1 MESTIFFHLSFG
13 KSEKKK
19 KEVDDSLDKTTW
31 KKKKKKTGN
40 FSIFLDNFCP
50 PHFLFK
56 SISNIC
62 TCRPQLLKKGGGPE
76 ILVTPH
82 VVFICEKWTSCLWL
96 NCLIACYQSS
106 AAFKIYRTHQLLC
119 YISCKAGRRGGGG
132 ESLSWGIIFPTQ
144 PRSYYIW
151 LCW

>member
-31 KKKKKKTGN
+31 KKKKKTKTGN

-62 TCRPQLLKKGGGPE
+62 TCRPQLLKKGGGAWNFSYTTCGFH
-76 ILVTPH
+76 LWKMNKLF
-82 VVFICEKWTSCLWL
+82 VVKLS
-96 NCLIACYQSS
+96 N
-106 AAFKIYRTHQLLC
+106 RLLS
-119 YISCKAGRRGGGG
+119 I
-132 ESLSWGIIFPTQ
+132 
-144 PRSYYIW
+144 
-151 LCW
+151 

>member
-19 KEVDDSLDKTTW
+19 EVDDSLDKTTW
-31 KKKKKKTGN
+31 KEKKLGN

-50 PHFLFK
+50 SLFIFK
-56 SISNIC
+56 NISNLH
-62 TCRPQLLKKGGGPE
+62 TCRPPTLKKKGGAE

-106 AAFKIYRTHQLLC
+106 AAFKIYRTHQLLR
-119 YISCKAGRRGGGG
+119 YISCKGGGG
-132 ESLSWGIIFPTQ
+132 EEEEERVYPEE
-144 PRSYYIW
+144 
-151 LCW
+151 